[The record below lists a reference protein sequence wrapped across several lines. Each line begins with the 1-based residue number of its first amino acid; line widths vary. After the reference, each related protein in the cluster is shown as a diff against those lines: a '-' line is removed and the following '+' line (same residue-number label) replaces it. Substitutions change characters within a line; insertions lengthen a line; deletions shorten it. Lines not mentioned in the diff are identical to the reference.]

1 MGKKYNLDISLFER
15 MVNIKIP
22 SYVLA
27 EQHRMRPEIAGLV
40 APAIYPHL
48 RNHPSVMNRSH
59 IRGVDK
65 DVFCITHN
73 ANEEKVFIFFL
84 PKIEAFFKNIC
95 FIRLTNYQVILI
107 VLKQNFWLHCQVIY

>member
-1 MGKKYNLDISLFER
+1 MATKYKLDVSLFER
-15 MVNIKIP
+15 MINNKIP

-48 RNHPSVMNRSH
+48 INHPSVKDRPH
-59 IRGVDK
+59 VRGIGM

-73 ANEEKVFIFFL
+73 KNEEKVD
-84 PKIEAFFKNIC
+84 FFKFQCHLVLILLYC
-95 FIRLTNYQVILI
+95 FC
-107 VLKQNFWLHCQVIY
+107 F